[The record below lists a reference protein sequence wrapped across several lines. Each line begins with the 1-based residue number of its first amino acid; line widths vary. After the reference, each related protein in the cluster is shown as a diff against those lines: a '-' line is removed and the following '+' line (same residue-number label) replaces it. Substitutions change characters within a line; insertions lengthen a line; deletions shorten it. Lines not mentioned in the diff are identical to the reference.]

1 MNQHIAPIPCKPWTL
16 NGLSDRL
23 IVSHYENNYGTAVRS
38 LNAIRGR
45 LATIDLAAAPGGDI
59 RSLKAEELAASGSVA
74 LHELYFGSLGPGS
87 SGFTGDGKIPE
98 SVTAALQ
105 QQFGSFAAWRR
116 EFVAIAQ
123 ALSGRSGWVLL
134 SYARRDGGLYN
145 QIAFD
150 DSHAMIDAV
159 PVLALDMY
167 EHAYHLD
174 FGANAAAYVD
184 AFMRNI
190 DWAAVARRMAA
201 IHDDR
206 TALRDDASDD
216 SLPSLSVEELSLQL
230 AKGEPVQVVDAR
242 PRHYFSKATDMMQ
255 GAIWRDPEQVD
266 AWVGKL
272 APDQPVAVYCAYGF
286 HVGRGVT
293 AALRERGFDAR
304 YVAGGLSA
312 WYGMGGARALPSG
325 AD

>member
-1 MNQHIAPIPCKPWTL
+1 
-16 NGLSDRL
+16 
-23 IVSHYENNYGTAVRS
+23 
-38 LNAIRGR
+38 
-45 LATIDLAAAPGGDI
+45 
-59 RSLKAEELAASGSVA
+59 
-74 LHELYFGSLGPGS
+74 
-87 SGFTGDGKIPE
+87 
-98 SVTAALQ
+98 
-105 QQFGSFAAWRR
+105 
-116 EFVAIAQ
+116 
-123 ALSGRSGWVLL
+123 
-134 SYARRDGGLYN
+134 
-145 QIAFD
+145 
-150 DSHAMIDAV
+150 
-159 PVLALDMY
+159 MY

-190 DWAAVARRMAA
+190 DWAAVAGRMAA
-201 IHDDR
+201 IHDNR
-206 TALRDDASDD
+206 TTPREDPSDD
-216 SLPSLSVEELSLQL
+216 NLPSLSVEDLSAQL
-230 AKGEPVQVVDAR
+230 ARGECVQVVDAR

-266 AWVGKL
+266 EWVGKL

-293 AALRERGFDAR
+293 SALRERGFDAR